1 MSHNNSEVSQPSLKR
16 RLTPTAKIAP
26 ANSKVLLISQPI
38 QVKTS
43 NNKQQQQ
50 QQTVLLQNGSNNK
63 QQHQQQQQQQQ
74 QQIIYIGGDG
84 RINDSFQ
91 TIQLQNGQQVM

>member
-74 QQIIYIGGDG
+74 QIIYIGGDG